1 MVKLKKICNIDIV
14 RDRKMSFRVELEAAD
29 VSDSEQAPK
38 ILYKLKRRKSMDE
51 PIFFS
56 SETEIYISKDADYQT
71 LRVKNNGIDSSQR
84 KRRNSLNIPPDF

>member
-14 RDRKMSFRVELEAAD
+14 RDVNMSFGVELEAEAF
-29 VSDSEQAPK
+29 SDSEQATK
-38 ILYKLKRRKSMDE
+38 ILYRRKRRESMEE

-84 KRRNSLNIPPDF
+84 KRRNSLHIPPNF